1 MVLSAPLIARINE
14 VAGKCH
20 VTGAAENSPRAACMG
35 DRATNRIFLFKCVV
49 ALKCESLS
57 NSVVCQNILTC
68 YPAIA
73 KILGFHV
80 PPDKKNHGAN
90 KSDSDASVG

>member
-14 VAGKCH
+14 GAGKCH
-20 VTGAAENSPRAACMG
+20 VTGAAENSPRAARMC
-35 DRATNRIFLFKCVV
+35 DLATNRIFLFKCVV
-49 ALKCESLS
+49 AFECESLG

-68 YPAIA
+68 DPAIA

-80 PPDKKNHGAN
+80 PPDKESHGTN
-90 KSDSDASVG
+90 KSNADASVG